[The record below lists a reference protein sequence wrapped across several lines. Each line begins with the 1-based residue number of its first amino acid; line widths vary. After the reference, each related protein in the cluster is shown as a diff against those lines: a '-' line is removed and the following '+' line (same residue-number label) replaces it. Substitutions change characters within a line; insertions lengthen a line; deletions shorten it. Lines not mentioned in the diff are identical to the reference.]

1 MSQYNQITTPNIKH
15 RCDDCGVVDG
25 VKLHLDEP
33 STKPDTQHDTTALIP
48 PGTAGYFCEDCYL
61 VRHFR
66 HNNSEPTLPIGTTS
80 YGTRGKGRKIVVTYN
95 RESVGIGNHDFSRT
109 FMTMYRDCRFE
120 DLTSTTTGLF
130 DSYTLTWLAHLDH
143 RVVNERLNALRA
155 HFPECTIS
163 YIKPKSRSTYP
174 HSN

>member
-1 MSQYNQITTPNIKH
+1 MSIISHIFDYNL
-15 RCDDCGVVDG
+15 RCDDCGVNG
-25 VKLHLDEP
+25 VEWQFDTTPIPADEQ
-33 STKPDTQHDTTALIP
+33 TDTTALIP
-48 PGTAGYFCEDCYL
+48 PGKAGNFCQDCYL

-80 YGTRGKGRKIVVTYN
+80 YGTRGKGRKMVVTYN
-95 RESVGIGNHDFSRT
+95 RESVGIGNQDFSRAIIE
-109 FMTMYRDCRFE
+109 MYRDCSFE
-120 DLTSTTTGLF
+120 DLSSTTTGTF
-130 DSYTLTWLAHLDH
+130 DSYTLTWLDHLDH

-155 HFPECTIS
+155 RFPSCAIS